1 MKNTSIKLN
10 KMQVNA
16 IASEVSIKINK
27 VRLDEGTKKL
37 EKNPKYKELCKIQLQ
52 ENELRNKLNEVS
64 RTRSN
69 LYMEIVNKE
78 GYNFNMQVADKK
90 VILSNVWKNNNY
102 VDESNLKKFKQS
114 AVVTDNHYPSLVAK
128 FVNSIIISFQ
138 H

>member
-16 IASEVSIKINK
+16 IASEVSLKISK
-27 VRLDEGTKKL
+27 ARLDEGTKKL

-78 GYNFNMQVADKK
+78 GYNFNMHVADKK
-90 VILSNVWKNNNY
+90 VILSNVWKSNNN
-102 VDESNLKKFKQS
+102 VDYNY
-114 AVVTDNHYPSLVAK
+114 NRSLENEIIMMTIDPA
-128 FVNSIIISFQ
+128 NDIQSIIDQLVKKNIG
-138 H
+138 